1 MTRVT
6 RGLRM
11 FGAKSGVN
19 CSRTRCEIAS
29 ACFCGF
35 AVHTAKAA
43 TEASMKNGEISGE
56 SASRRVSAP
65 TGAADISIVVPTLNE
80 ADNIKPFIAA
90 IKRVLEPFNWEIVFV
105 DDDSPDGTWKTVQH
119 EAAHDRRIRGIRRVG
134 RHGLAS
140 AAIEGFLSSA
150 SPVLVLMD
158 GDLQHEEAILPQ
170 MISLIAD
177 DHADLVVGSR
187 YLPGGSAAGLSQ
199 RHRSWLSFLGLKL
212 AKIGLRTGISDPMSG
227 FFAVKRSVV
236 DVAAPN
242 LSGQGFKI
250 LADILAST
258 PGPMRIKEIPYVFRQ
273 RAAGESKLEPSSSF
287 NSQSLSWTRP
297 LAATSPRPSFFF
309 RLSAQSECSFTSPY
323 CTRCSLSE
331 I

>member
-1 MTRVT
+1 
-6 RGLRM
+6 
-11 FGAKSGVN
+11 
-19 CSRTRCEIAS
+19 
-29 ACFCGF
+29 
-35 AVHTAKAA
+35 
-43 TEASMKNGEISGE
+43 MKNGEISGE

-212 AKIGLRTGISDPMSG
+212 AQIGLRTGISDPMSG

-250 LADILAST
+250 LADILASA